1 MTLLTVAGSGS
12 GAWAAGMPIG
22 AGFWYSWYRAVAI
35 AVARPARRGPGDAG
49 RRGVRPA
56 SVARDPDICRF
67 EDMTGTQHE
76 DQPNR
81 INPIAIIAGALA
93 SLSAAVVASYF
104 GVAGTL
110 IGAAVVSVVSSL
122 AAALYAGLLGRGQ
135 GLVHRTATTVLRASD
150 RTGKYSA
157 ANRPAA
163 GPPGGAVGAS
173 APGSGEGPEESRSP
187 AAGSAEGPA
196 GRPTVAPGSAETS
209 AGSRAPTATSGAASS
224 SGGSPRAG
232 GGIGWPWRRSVVV
245 IGAAVL
251 IFAIAIGAVSG
262 IEAAIKEPIS
272 TALGA
277 RDKGQARTSVGV
289 AMDRAGGSST
299 TRRSTPSSS
308 TQTPP
313 TSGQQGQAPS
323 TTGTGPSTT
332 EPGPP
337 STEGGQPP
345 STTLPPGTSQPSS
358 PSSSSGA
365 TSSR

>member
-1 MTLLTVAGSGS
+1 
-12 GAWAAGMPIG
+12 
-22 AGFWYSWYRAVAI
+22 
-35 AVARPARRGPGDAG
+35 
-49 RRGVRPA
+49 
-56 SVARDPDICRF
+56 
-67 EDMTGTQHE
+67 MTGTQHE

-81 INPIAIIAGALA
+81 INPVAIIAGALA

-135 GLVHRTATTVLRASD
+135 GLVQRTATTVLHPSN
-150 RTGKYSA
+150 RTEKHSVP
-157 ANRPAA
+157 NRPAA
-163 GPPGGAVGAS
+163 GPPEGAAGAS
-173 APGSGEGPEESRSP
+173 APDSGEGP
-187 AAGSAEGPA
+187 AGSP
-196 GRPTVAPGSAETS
+196 
-209 AGSRAPTATSGAASS
+209 APTAASP

-245 IGAAVL
+245 VGAAAL

-277 RDKGQARTSVGV
+277 RDRGQARTSVGV

-299 TRRSTPSSS
+299 TRQSTPSSS

-323 TTGTGPSTT
+323 TTGAEPSTT

-337 STEGGQPP
+337 STGGQPP

-358 PSSSSGA
+358 PSSSSG
-365 TSSR
+365 TTPGS

>member
-1 MTLLTVAGSGS
+1 
-12 GAWAAGMPIG
+12 
-22 AGFWYSWYRAVAI
+22 
-35 AVARPARRGPGDAG
+35 
-49 RRGVRPA
+49 
-56 SVARDPDICRF
+56 
-67 EDMTGTQHE
+67 MTGTQHE

-110 IGAAVVSVVSSL
+110 IGAAVVSLVSSL
-122 AAALYAGLLGRGQ
+122 AAALYAGLLGRGR
-135 GLVHRTATTVLRASD
+135 GLVQHTATTVLHASD
-150 RTGKYSA
+150 RTGRHSTHD
-157 ANRPAA
+157 RPAA
-163 GPPGGAVGAS
+163 GPPEDAAEAS
-173 APGSGEGPEESRSP
+173 APGSGEGP
-187 AAGSAEGPA
+187 AGGRTSAPGSGEG
-196 GRPTVAPGSAETS
+196 RTLAPGSAETS
-209 AGSRAPTATSGAASS
+209 AETSAGGPAPTTASGTAASP

-232 GGIGWPWRRSVVV
+232 GRIGWPWRRSVVV
-245 IGAAVL
+245 IGAAAL

-289 AMDRAGGSST
+289 AMDRAGGSPT
-299 TRRSTPSSS
+299 TRQRTPSSS

-323 TTGTGPSTT
+323 TTGAAPSTT

-337 STEGGQPP
+337 STGGQPP
-345 STTLPPGTSQPSS
+345 STTLPPRTSQPSS
-358 PSSSSGA
+358 PGSSSGA
-365 TSSR
+365 TPGG

>member
-1 MTLLTVAGSGS
+1 
-12 GAWAAGMPIG
+12 
-22 AGFWYSWYRAVAI
+22 
-35 AVARPARRGPGDAG
+35 
-49 RRGVRPA
+49 
-56 SVARDPDICRF
+56 
-67 EDMTGTQHE
+67 MTGTQHE

-81 INPIAIIAGALA
+81 INPVAIIAGALA

-135 GLVHRTATTVLRASD
+135 GLVQRTATTVLHPSN
-150 RTGKYSA
+150 RTEKHSVP
-157 ANRPAA
+157 NRPAA
-163 GPPGGAVGAS
+163 GPPEGAAGAS
-173 APGSGEGPEESRSP
+173 APDSGEGP
-187 AAGSAEGPA
+187 AGSP
-196 GRPTVAPGSAETS
+196 V
-209 AGSRAPTATSGAASS
+209 PTAASP

-232 GGIGWPWRRSVVV
+232 GGVGWPWRRSVVV
-245 IGAAVL
+245 VGAAAL

-277 RDKGQARTSVGV
+277 RDRGQARTSVGV

-299 TRRSTPSSS
+299 TRQRTPSSS

-323 TTGTGPSTT
+323 TTGAEPSTT

-337 STEGGQPP
+337 STGGQPP

-358 PSSSSGA
+358 PSSSSG
-365 TSSR
+365 TTPGS

>member
-1 MTLLTVAGSGS
+1 
-12 GAWAAGMPIG
+12 
-22 AGFWYSWYRAVAI
+22 
-35 AVARPARRGPGDAG
+35 
-49 RRGVRPA
+49 
-56 SVARDPDICRF
+56 
-67 EDMTGTQHE
+67 MTGTQHE

-135 GLVHRTATTVLRASD
+135 GIVHHTATTVLHASD
-150 RTGKYSA
+150 RTGKHSA
-157 ANRPAA
+157 PNRPAA
-163 GPPGGAVGAS
+163 GPPEGAAPAAAS
-173 APGSGEGPEESRSP
+173 GTASPSGE
-187 AAGSAEGPA
+187 
-196 GRPTVAPGSAETS
+196 
-209 AGSRAPTATSGAASS
+209 SS
-224 SGGSPRAG
+224 RAG
-232 GGIGWPWRRSVVV
+232 GGIGWPWRRSALV

-251 IFAIAIGAVSG
+251 IFVIAIGAVSG

-299 TRRSTPSSS
+299 TRPSTPSSS
-308 TQTPP
+308 TRTPP

-323 TTGTGPSTT
+323 TTGAGPSTT
-332 EPGPP
+332 QPGPP
-337 STEGGQPP
+337 STRSGQPP
-345 STTLPPGTSQPSS
+345 STTLPPGTSQPSG
-358 PSSSSGA
+358 PGSSSGA
-365 TSSR
+365 TPGG

>member
-1 MTLLTVAGSGS
+1 
-12 GAWAAGMPIG
+12 
-22 AGFWYSWYRAVAI
+22 
-35 AVARPARRGPGDAG
+35 
-49 RRGVRPA
+49 
-56 SVARDPDICRF
+56 
-67 EDMTGTQHE
+67 MTGTQHE
-76 DQPNR
+76 DRPNR
-81 INPIAIIAGALA
+81 INPIAIAAGALA

-135 GLVHRTATTVLRASD
+135 GLVQRTATTVLHASD
-150 RTGKYSA
+150 RTGKHSTP
-157 ANRPAA
+157 NRPTGDAPQGAA
-163 GPPGGAVGAS
+163 GAPPPAS
-173 APGSGEGPEESRSP
+173 GEGPSQDLTQTVGSGEGP
-187 AAGSAEGPA
+187 AGGATVGPA
-196 GRPTVAPGSAETS
+196 GATGSAETS
-209 AGSRAPTATSGAASS
+209 AGGRGPAAASGGAAP

-232 GGIGWPWRRSVVV
+232 ARIGWPWRRSVVV
-245 IGAAVL
+245 IGAAIL

-299 TRRSTPSSS
+299 TRQSTPSSS

-313 TSGQQGQAPS
+313 TSGQEGQAPS
-323 TTGTGPSTT
+323 TTGPGPPTTEPGPPTT

-337 STEGGQPP
+337 STGGGQPP
-345 STTLPPGTSQPSS
+345 STTLPPRTSQPSS
-358 PSSSSGA
+358 PGSPGVGGG
-365 TSSR
+365 

>member
-1 MTLLTVAGSGS
+1 
-12 GAWAAGMPIG
+12 MPIG
-22 AGFWYSWYRAVAI
+22 LGFWYPWY
-35 AVARPARRGPGDAG
+35 PRRCP
-49 RRGVRPA
+49 
-56 SVARDPDICRF
+56 SDPDISGF

-135 GLVHRTATTVLRASD
+135 GIVQRTATTVLHPSD
-150 RTGKYSA
+150 RPAKHPTPT
-157 ANRPAA
+157 RPAA
-163 GPPGGAVGAS
+163 GPPEDAARASDPGSGEGPAGPPAS
-173 APGSGEGPEESRSP
+173 APGSGEGP
-187 AAGSAEGPA
+187 AG
-196 GRPTVAPGSAETS
+196 GRTLAPGSAETS
-209 AGSRAPTATSGAASS
+209 AGGPAPTTASGTAVSP

-245 IGAAVL
+245 IGAAAL

-272 TALGA
+272 TALGV

-299 TRRSTPSSS
+299 PRQRTPSS

-313 TSGQQGQAPS
+313 TSGQQGEAPS
-323 TTGTGPSTT
+323 TTGAEPSTT

-337 STEGGQPP
+337 STGGGQPP
-345 STTLPPGTSQPSS
+345 STTLPPRTSQPSS
-358 PSSSSGA
+358 PGSSSGA
-365 TSSR
+365 TPGG

>member
-1 MTLLTVAGSGS
+1 
-12 GAWAAGMPIG
+12 MPIG
-22 AGFWYSWYRAVAI
+22 LGFWYPWY
-35 AVARPARRGPGDAG
+35 PRRCP
-49 RRGVRPA
+49 
-56 SVARDPDICRF
+56 SDPDISRF

-81 INPIAIIAGALA
+81 INPVAIVAGALA

-135 GLVHRTATTVLRASD
+135 GIVQHTATTVLHASD
-150 RTGKYSA
+150 RTGKHSVP
-157 ANRPAA
+157 NRPAA
-163 GPPGGAVGAS
+163 APPEGAAGAS
-173 APGSGEGPEESRSP
+173 APGSGEGPAGSRASAPGSGEGP
-187 AAGSAEGPA
+187 AAGRAGDTGSGEGPA
-196 GRPTVAPGSAETS
+196 RGRTLAPGAPGSAETS
-209 AGSRAPTATSGAASS
+209 AGSPAPTATSP
-224 SGGSPRAG
+224 SGGPPRAG
-232 GGIGWPWRRSVVV
+232 GRIGWPWRRSVVV
-245 IGAAVL
+245 VGAAAL

-272 TALGA
+272 TALGV

-299 TRRSTPSSS
+299 TGQRTPSSS

-323 TTGTGPSTT
+323 TTGAGPSTT

-337 STEGGQPP
+337 STGGGQPP
-345 STTLPPGTSQPSS
+345 STTLPPRTSQPSS
-358 PSSSSGA
+358 PSSSSG
-365 TSSR
+365 TTPGG

>member
-1 MTLLTVAGSGS
+1 
-12 GAWAAGMPIG
+12 
-22 AGFWYSWYRAVAI
+22 
-35 AVARPARRGPGDAG
+35 
-49 RRGVRPA
+49 
-56 SVARDPDICRF
+56 
-67 EDMTGTQHE
+67 MTGTQHE

-81 INPIAIIAGALA
+81 INPIAIVAGALA

-122 AAALYAGLLGRGQ
+122 AAAIYAGLLGRGQ
-135 GLVHRTATTVLRASD
+135 GLVRHTATTVLHASN
-150 RTGKYSA
+150 RTGKHSA
-157 ANRPAA
+157 ANRPAV
-163 GPPGGAVGAS
+163 GPPEGAAGAS
-173 APGSGEGPEESRSP
+173 
-187 AAGSAEGPA
+187 
-196 GRPTVAPGSAETS
+196 APGSAETS
-209 AGSRAPTATSGAASS
+209 AGSPAPTTASGSAASS
-224 SGGSPRAG
+224 GGPPRAG

-245 IGAAVL
+245 IGAAAL
-251 IFAIAIGAVSG
+251 IFVIAIGAVSG

-299 TRRSTPSSS
+299 TRQRTPSSS
-308 TQTPP
+308 TQAPP

-323 TTGTGPSTT
+323 TTGAEPSTT

-337 STEGGQPP
+337 STGGQPP

-358 PSSSSGA
+358 PNSSSG
-365 TSSR
+365 TTPGS